1 MYGLSSCRAEVRSSI
16 VCCTSTTYVEGLIRQ
31 VIKNVVQTDKYI
43 LHAFGLIEMYIYIH
57 IFLEYI
63 LLCEQ
68 LLTPVLD
75 LVLYMLRYVSKTAL
89 VLFKSLEGRPYWEK
103 FIGVGQP
110 EHWKRNPSPAA
121 CLKGASSW
129 KPPLVGAVKK
139 YESSAGE
146 KLLGNGFY
154 FSL

>member
-1 MYGLSSCRAEVRSSI
+1 MLCKLTNI
-16 VCCTSTTYVEGLIRQ
+16 F
-31 VIKNVVQTDKYI
+31 
-43 LHAFGLIEMYIYIH
+43 LHAFGLIYVCICTFL
-57 IFLEYI
+57 FLEYI

-110 EHWKRNPSPAA
+110 EH
-121 CLKGASSW
+121 
-129 KPPLVGAVKK
+129 
-139 YESSAGE
+139 
-146 KLLGNGFY
+146 
-154 FSL
+154 

>member
-1 MYGLSSCRAEVRSSI
+1 MLCKLTNI
-16 VCCTSTTYVEGLIRQ
+16 F
-31 VIKNVVQTDKYI
+31 

-110 EHWKRNPSPAA
+110 EH
-121 CLKGASSW
+121 
-129 KPPLVGAVKK
+129 
-139 YESSAGE
+139 
-146 KLLGNGFY
+146 
-154 FSL
+154 